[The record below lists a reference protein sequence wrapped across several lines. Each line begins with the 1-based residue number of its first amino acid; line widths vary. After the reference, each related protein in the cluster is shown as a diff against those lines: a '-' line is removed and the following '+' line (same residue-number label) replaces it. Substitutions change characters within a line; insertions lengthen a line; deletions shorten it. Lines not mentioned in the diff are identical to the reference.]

1 MRTLTT
7 ILVWSCLSAMA
18 ATVAGAAMSSLGAA
32 PASAER
38 GAVRQPT
45 YVTLVGPA
53 VARADSFVTLRGLI
67 GIRGSSGHVSSGH
80 IVIESRP
87 VGTANWTTLTRVAL
101 KSDGTFVVNAPV
113 GSTGAQG
120 AIVFF
125 RVVFAG
131 DATHGP
137 SSKAYTTEVLTSST
151 QPPPAPP
158 SATTTVTVP
167 PTVPVSLQIHPDAFT
182 EVQVGSWT
190 ASGATND
197 LGRYVRP
204 LSGLTDPCF
213 CTLQPESI
221 EEDFVLTNDQGTG
234 TLTIKA
240 LETATLTG
248 GVPLNQGGPFVQT
261 GVWVITAAT
270 GVYNGVTGSGT
281 TVWMGGTLTLAL
293 TGVMTQVS

>member
-1 MRTLTT
+1 M
-7 ILVWSCLSAMA
+7 
-18 ATVAGAAMSSLGAA
+18 
-32 PASAER
+32 
-38 GAVRQPT
+38 
-45 YVTLVGPA
+45 
-53 VARADSFVTLRGLI
+53 
-67 GIRGSSGHVSSGH
+67 
-80 IVIESRP
+80 
-87 VGTANWTTLTRVAL
+87 
-101 KSDGTFVVNAPV
+101 
-113 GSTGAQG
+113 
-120 AIVFF
+120 
-125 RVVFAG
+125 
-131 DATHGP
+131 
-137 SSKAYTTEVLTSST
+137 
-151 QPPPAPP
+151 
-158 SATTTVTVP
+158 TVP

-182 EVQVGSWT
+182 EVQAGSWT

-240 LETATLTG
+240 LETATPTG

-281 TVWMGGTLTLAL
+281 TVWMGGKLTLAL

>member
-32 PASAER
+32 RASDER

-101 KSDGTFVVNAPV
+101 KSDGTFVVSAPV

-120 AIVFF
+120 APIVFF

-151 QPPPAPP
+151 QPPPPP
-158 SATTTVTVP
+158 STTTTVTAP
-167 PTVPVSLQIHPDAFT
+167 PTVPVSIQIHPDAFT

-190 ASGATND
+190 ASGATYD

-213 CTLQPESI
+213 CTLQPESY
-221 EEDFVLTNDQGTG
+221 EEDFVLTNQQGTG

-240 LETATLTG
+240 LETVTPTG
-248 GVPLNQGGPFVQT
+248 NVPFDQGPRMCRRVSGWSPPRPAST
-261 GVWVITAAT
+261 
-270 GVYNGVTGSGT
+270 TGSREAGQPCGT
-281 TVWMGGTLTLAL
+281 AGH
-293 TGVMTQVS
+293 